1 MSTDPRPT
9 PKFQPT
15 PDAGPATIPFE
26 KLDGRTIAYDSVSRW
41 VRVAVEVV
49 LVLLFA
55 GLMFGLGWFTPAVR
69 VVILLL
75 AALGIALEVV
85 CAVVMPRLHHKF
97 TSFRADAQGLEIRS
111 GVLWRSVVTVAR
123 SRIQHLDVTQGPI
136 ERNYGLG
143 RLHVHTAG
151 THDATIT
158 LWGIA
163 QETAK
168 ALRDDL
174 GTWSTDDDGV

>member
-1 MSTDPRPT
+1 MDTQPEPT
-9 PKFQPT
+9 PEALT
-15 PDAGPATIPFE
+15 MPDAGPEPVPFE
-26 KLDGRTIAYDSVSRW
+26 QLDRRAVPYDSVSRW
-41 VRVAVEVV
+41 IRVAVEVV
-49 LVLLFA
+49 LVLIFW

-69 VVILLL
+69 VVLLLL
-75 AALGIALEVV
+75 ATVGIAIEIV
-85 CAVVMPRLHHKF
+85 CAFVMPRLHHKY

-123 SRIQHLDVTQGPI
+123 SRVQHLDVTQGPI

>member
-1 MSTDPRPT
+1 MDTDPQPT
-9 PKFQPT
+9 PRSQPT
-15 PDAGPATIPFE
+15 PDTGPAQVPFE
-26 KLDGRTIAYDSVSRW
+26 KLDPGAIAYDSVSRW

-49 LVLLFA
+49 LALLFA
-55 GLMFGLGWFTPAVR
+55 GLMFGVGWFTPTVR

-85 CAVVMPRLHHKF
+85 CAVVMPRLHHKY
-97 TSFRADAQGLEIRS
+97 TSFRADAQGLELRS
-111 GVLWRSVVTVAR
+111 GVLWRSTVTVAR
-123 SRIQHLDVTQGPI
+123 SRVQHLDVTQGPI
-136 ERNYGLG
+136 ERRYGLG

-158 LWGIA
+158 LWGIS

-174 GTWSTDDDGV
+174 GIWSTDDDGV